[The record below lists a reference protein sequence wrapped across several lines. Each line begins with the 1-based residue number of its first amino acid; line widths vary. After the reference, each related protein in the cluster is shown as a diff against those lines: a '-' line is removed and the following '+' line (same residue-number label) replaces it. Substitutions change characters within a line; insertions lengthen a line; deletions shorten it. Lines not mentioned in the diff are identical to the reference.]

1 MELQF
6 TNEDAKNLINLARKA
21 IESVLKGEKLE
32 VPDWFKERYSQPM
45 GVFVTLK
52 NRINHQLRGCIG
64 LPYPVLPLWE
74 AVIDAAISA
83 AFKDPRFIPIRSLEE
98 LNDTIIE
105 LTILTPPKEV
115 NVPDKRMLPEVIKVG
130 RDGLIV
136 EALGRSGLLLP
147 QVPVEYGWD
156 EKMFLS
162 QTCVKAGLTP
172 DCWLWPETK
181 IKTFQGFVFE
191 EVEPGGEVIY
201 KPLT

>member
-1 MELQF
+1 MF
-6 TNEDAKNLINLARKA
+6 TTEDAKVLIDLARKA
-21 IESVLKGEKLE
+21 IESVLTGKPLSVPQWVKEK
-32 VPDWFKERYSQPM
+32 YSQPM

-52 NRINHQLRGCIG
+52 DRINHNLRGCIG

-74 AVIDAAISA
+74 AVIDAAVSA

-98 LNDTIIE
+98 LDNTLIE
-105 LTILTPPKEV
+105 LTLLTPPKEV
-115 NVPDKRMLPEVIKVG
+115 EVEDKTLLPQVIKVG

-147 QVPVEYGWD
+147 QVPVEYNWD
-156 EKMFLS
+156 ERTFLA
-162 QTCVKAGLTP
+162 QTCLKAGLPP

-181 IKTFQGFVFE
+181 VKTFQGQIFE
-191 EVEPGGEVIY
+191 ELTPKGEVVE

>member
-1 MELQF
+1 MF
-6 TNEDAKNLINLARKA
+6 TTEDAKILIDLARKA
-21 IESVLKGEKLE
+21 IESVLKGERLE
-32 VPDWFKERYSQPM
+32 VPEWIKERYSQPM

-74 AVIDAAISA
+74 AVIDAAVSA
-83 AFKDPRFIPIRSLEE
+83 AFKDPRFIPIRSLDE
-98 LNDTIIE
+98 LENTILE

-115 NVPDKRMLPEVIKVG
+115 EVPDKRLLPEVIKVG

-156 EKMFLS
+156 EKMFLA
-162 QTCVKAGLTP
+162 QTCVKAGLPP

-181 IKTFQGFVFE
+181 VKTFQGKVFE
-191 EVEPGGEVIY
+191 ELEPHGEVVE
-201 KPLT
+201 KPLTA

>member
-1 MELQF
+1 ML
-6 TNEDAKNLINLARKA
+6 TLEDGKVLIDLARKA
-21 IESVLKGEKLE
+21 VEAALKGEKLE
-32 VPDWFKERYSQPM
+32 VPGWIKERYSQPM

-74 AVIDAAISA
+74 AVIDAALGA
-83 AFKDPRFIPIRSLEE
+83 AFRDPRFIPIRSLDE
-98 LNDTIIE
+98 LENTIFEI
-105 LTILTPPKEV
+105 TVLTPPKEV
-115 NVPDKRMLPEVIKVG
+115 NVPDKRLLPEVIKVG

-156 EKMFLS
+156 ERTFLA
-162 QTCVKAGLTP
+162 QTCVKAGLPP

-181 IKTFQGFVFE
+181 VKTFTGQIFE
-191 EVEPGGEVIY
+191 ELEPKGEVVE
-201 KPLT
+201 KSFAEG

>member
-1 MELQF
+1 MEF
-6 TNEDAKNLINLARKA
+6 TTEDAKVLINLARKA
-21 IESVLKGEKLE
+21 IESVLKREKLV
-32 VPDWFKERYSQPM
+32 VPEEIKQKYSQPM

-74 AVIDAAISA
+74 AVIDAAVSA
-83 AFKDPRFIPIRSLEE
+83 AFRDPRFIPISSLDE

-105 LTILTPPKEV
+105 LTLLTPPKEV
-115 NVPDKRMLPEVIKVG
+115 NVPGKRLLPEVIKVG

-136 EALGRSGLLLP
+136 EALGKSGLLLP

-156 EKMFLS
+156 ERTFLA
-162 QTCVKAGLTP
+162 QTCVKAGLPP

-181 IKTFQGFVFE
+181 VKTFQGYVFE
-191 EVEPGGEVIY
+191 EVEPNGEVVY